1 MSFAKSADQPSGNMV
16 MLDPGRLEKLEEAA
30 VSYPSYPRLT
40 GIDASSVSAICVLF
54 ERCCLEF
61 FFCRVGRF

>member
-1 MSFAKSADQPSGNMV
+1 MV

-54 ERCCLEF
+54 F
-61 FFCRVGRF
+61 KDVA